1 MEFSRQEHWSGLPF
15 PSPVDL
21 SDPGIEPGSPGLQA
35 DSLPS
40 ELQEVPS
47 AKQFWNT
54 IALLQLHELGSLN
67 NQIICEVCF
76 NHKYTCTHSFKT
88 SVASCLSSV
97 QRPRIHSFRMNGKP
111 FILDYQVPTPTP
123 ISSPAPSLAHICS
136 SCFSELFLKHTKHT
150 PALEFL
156 HKLFPVHGNS
166 SWRDTALSFR
176 SRLIRHL
183 VTLLK
188 IANSTPTPCTPY
200 LSLILLTFHHST

>member
-54 IALLQLHELGSLN
+54 IALLQLHELESLN

-136 SCFSELFLKHTKHT
+136 SCFSELFLKHTKHV
-150 PALEFL
+150 PI
-156 HKLFPVHGNS
+156 
-166 SWRDTALSFR
+166 
-176 SRLIRHL
+176 SRWGLGLDPLYLLLRHL
-183 VTLLK
+183 SSRYPPHILFTLRPS
-188 IANSTPTPCTPY
+188 IQRV
-200 LSLILLTFHHST
+200 LS